1 MTACTSCDAPVNTL
15 LPLAPVVCP
24 SCALWRLA
32 GRALT
37 LYRARGRYDIY
48 FITPD
53 DDAAMATALP
63 LQLLLDDG
71 TEIVTVR
78 LRCLGLS
85 PATFSLGATE
95 SIILAPTTRQL
106 GVR

>member
-1 MTACTSCDAPVNTL
+1 MTSCTSCDAPVNTL

-24 SCALWRLA
+24 NCALWRLA

-37 LYRARGRYDIY
+37 LYRARGRSDVY

-53 DDAAMATALP
+53 DDEAMPTAPTLR
-63 LQLLLDDG
+63 LMLDDG
-71 TEIVTVR
+71 TGIVTVR
-78 LRCLGLS
+78 LRCLGLA
-85 PATFSLGATE
+85 PGWFTGACQNA
-95 SIILAPTTRQL
+95 IIAPTSQML